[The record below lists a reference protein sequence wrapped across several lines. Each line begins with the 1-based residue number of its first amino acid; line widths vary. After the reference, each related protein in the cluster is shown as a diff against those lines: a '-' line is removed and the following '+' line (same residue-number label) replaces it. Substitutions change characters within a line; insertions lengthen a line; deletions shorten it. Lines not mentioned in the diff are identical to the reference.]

1 MPNDP
6 DGNRRAVRATV
17 HPVGKRYEWSAAK
30 QRVIGTLLMLPFVGV
45 VAAVVAAA
53 RAGGGVR
60 VALGRLTGD
69 SYTLWVVAGLL
80 GLALGLRLVFRSLPS
95 R

>member
-1 MPNDP
+1 
-6 DGNRRAVRATV
+6 
-17 HPVGKRYEWSAAK
+17 VGKRYEWSAAK

-45 VAAVVAAA
+45 VAAVVTAA